1 MGARRHIPS
10 LISGVHVAHP
20 DVDKMIQNSVVKRH
34 IVGTTIQLVLME
46 GNKTSVI
53 NQVVHQ
59 QPLLQDVLEVFFWVL

>member
-1 MGARRHIPS
+1 MGACRRIPS

-20 DVDKMIQNSVVKRH
+20 DVDEMIQNGVVKRH